1 MQTRA
6 VAVQLRY
13 EDNQETL
20 SNFVVLK
27 MPSSKGNIEGY
38 GSQQDFL
45 TEVMKLGLLGKQAYT
60 GARSLHLR
68 VPPCVR
74 AGARACACTAHSAN
88 MREMC
93 LSS

>member
-1 MQTRA
+1 M
-6 VAVQLRY
+6 QLRY

-20 SNFVVLK
+20 TNFVVLK

-60 GARSLHLR
+60 GACSVHMR
-68 VPPCVR
+68 VLPDAP
-74 AGARACACTAHSAN
+74 ACARTYEAIAHV
-88 MREMC
+88 
-93 LSS
+93 